1 MRSKSKNKLNELRTE
16 KGLKQSELAE
26 IVGSTQQ
33 TISNYERGYITTV
46 EAAVEEAMA
55 DYFSCSIDYLRGLS
69 DIKNPDEYIQNAV
82 FLKNEFIKLGIIK
95 EDEDLSKEQL
105 SLFRDLIKANK
116 PFFKQIA
123 ELSKKDTKQT
133 ESDTE
138 SDEKK

>member
-1 MRSKSKNKLNELRTE
+1 MRSKTKNKLNELRTE

-26 IVGSTQQ
+26 LVGSTQQ

-69 DIKNPDEYIQNAV
+69 DIKNPDEYIENAV
-82 FLKNEFIKLGIIK
+82 FLKNEFVKLGIINK
-95 EDEDLSKEQL
+95 DEDLSDEQL

-123 ELSKKDTKQT
+123 KLSKKNNEQDV
-133 ESDTE
+133 DE
-138 SDEKK
+138 SDEEK

>member
-1 MRSKSKNKLNELRTE
+1 MRSKTKNKLNELRTE
-16 KGLKQSELAE
+16 KGLKQTELAE
-26 IVGSTQQ
+26 IVGSSQQ

-69 DIKNPDEYIQNAV
+69 DIKNPDEYIENAV
-82 FLKNEFIKLGIIK
+82 FLKNEFVKLGIINK
-95 EDEDLSKEQL
+95 DEDLSDEQL

-123 ELSKKDTKQT
+123 KLSKKNNEQDAN
-133 ESDTE
+133 E
-138 SDEKK
+138 SDEEN

>member
-1 MRSKSKNKLNELRTE
+1 MRSKTKNKLNELRTE

-26 IVGSTQQ
+26 IVGSSQQ

-69 DIKNPDEYIQNAV
+69 DIKNPDEYIENAV
-82 FLKNEFIKLGIIK
+82 FLKNEFVKLGIINK
-95 EDEDLSKEQL
+95 DEDLSDEQL

-123 ELSKKDTKQT
+123 KLSKKNNKQ
-133 ESDTE
+133 DADE
-138 SDEKK
+138 SDEEN